1 VHSHDHASASG
12 APQLPDDLF
21 RNEAERRVKIG
32 LVVNE
37 LINAKGLKSDPVR
50 VRQRVED
57 IASTYVQPEQVIN
70 WYYSNEAQL
79 SQIEMAVLEDQVV
92 EHVLE
97 SANVTD
103 VDSNYADV
111 ISGRAVAGPADETSA
126 MESTQLGEER

>member
-1 VHSHDHASASG
+1 M
-12 APQLPDDLF
+12 
-21 RNEAERRVKIG
+21 KIG

-37 LINAKGLKSDPVR
+37 VINVSGLKSDPVR

-70 WYYSNEAQL
+70 WYYSNQAQL

-92 EHVLE
+92 EHILA

-111 ISGRAVAGPADETSA
+111 ISGRAIAAPADGSSSAEPTSV
-126 MESTQLGEER
+126 GEAT